1 MGDKLKIPPLRPSF
15 ASQPD
20 MQPPEPVPAAR
31 TTLQESVAHQR
42 EALANLLREPLA
54 LAAQACSRVWA
65 NRAALNA
72 ALGHALADLPACK
85 YLYALDTRAIQLSDN
100 ISREGLIET
109 DYGRDR
115 SDRPYM
121 REAVPNQGFL
131 LSQAYISLRVK
142 RPSLTAIQI
151 VRGEDDKAL
160 GFVGADFDLRD
171 LPITAKLYDEPTYW
185 RQIKGDPA
193 IRGAVFHQTRSESQM
208 DLHVDTVLG
217 VMTELMEDH
226 GVFHGKLHFSSSRA
240 TVWLVDDP
248 YRYRLLD
255 IDALT
260 DPDTCLIYPHHL
272 YPDDAVV
279 PKDKIRPVLD
289 NLRALRFMDET
300 FYLRAGSLNI
310 FNGMVGLTFS
320 CDGSHYLPWDE
331 FLSKGYDFWA
341 SGSTLG

>member
-1 MGDKLKIPPLRPSF
+1 MQAAVADRFPMPS
-15 ASQPD
+15 SP
-20 MQPPEPVPAAR
+20 
-31 TTLQESVAHQR
+31 TLAESVTQQR

-54 LAAQACSRVWA
+54 LAAEACSRAWPS
-65 NRAALNA
+65 RAGLNA
-72 ALGHALADLPACK
+72 ALTHALTTIPACK

-100 ISREGLIET
+100 LSREGPIEK

-131 LSQAYISLRVK
+131 LTQAYISLRAK

-151 VRGEDDKAL
+151 VRDADGKAL

-171 LPITAKLYDEPTYW
+171 LPITSKLYDEPNYW

-193 IRGAVFHQTRSESQM
+193 IRGAVFHQTRSDSQM
-208 DLHVDTVLG
+208 DLNLDTVLG
-217 VMTELMEDH
+217 VMEELMTDH

-240 TVWLVDDP
+240 TIWVVDDP

-255 IDALT
+255 INALT
-260 DPDTCLIYPHHL
+260 DPDTCLIYPHHD
-272 YPDDAVV
+272 YPADAVV
-279 PKDKIRPVLD
+279 PRDKIRPVLD
-289 NLRALRFMDET
+289 SLRALRFMDET

-331 FLSKGYDFWA
+331 YLSKGYDFWA
-341 SGSTLG
+341 SGKSLG

>member
-1 MGDKLKIPPLRPSF
+1 MSTP
-15 ASQPD
+15 
-20 MQPPEPVPAAR
+20 
-31 TTLQESVAHQR
+31 TTLAESVTKQR

-54 LAAQACSRVWA
+54 LAAQACSRAWPS
-65 NRAALNA
+65 RAGLNA
-72 ALGHALADLPACK
+72 ALMHALSTIPACK

-100 ISREGLIET
+100 ISREGLVET

-131 LSQAYISLRVK
+131 LTQAYISLRAK

-151 VRGEDDKAL
+151 VRDDDGRAL

-171 LPITAKLYDEPTYW
+171 LPITSKLYDEPTYW

-193 IRGAVFHQTRSESQM
+193 IRGAVFHQPRSDSQM
-208 DLHVDTVLG
+208 DLNLDTVIG
-217 VMTELMEDH
+217 VMEELMTDR

-240 TVWLVDDP
+240 TLWVVDDS

-260 DPDTCLIYPHHL
+260 RPDTCLIYPCHP
-272 YPDDAVV
+272 YPADAVV
-279 PKDKIRPVLD
+279 PRDKIRPVLEG
-289 NLRALRFMDET
+289 LRALRFMDEML
-300 FYLRAGSLNI
+300 YLRSGTLNV
-310 FNGMVGLTFS
+310 FNGIVGLTFS
-320 CDGSHYLPWDE
+320 CDGSHYIPFAE
-331 FLSKGYDFWA
+331 FTKMDYAFWV
-341 SGSTLG
+341 GGGMKPLVG

>member
-1 MGDKLKIPPLRPSF
+1 MNAP
-15 ASQPD
+15 
-20 MQPPEPVPAAR
+20 
-31 TTLQESVAHQR
+31 TTLAESVARQR

-54 LAAQACSRVWA
+54 LAAEACSRAWPS
-65 NRAALNA
+65 RAGLNA
-72 ALGHALADLPACK
+72 ALLHALATLPFAK
-85 YLYALDTRAIQLSDN
+85 YLYALDTRAVQLSDN
-100 ISREGLIET
+100 ISRAGLIET
-109 DYGRDR
+109 DYQRDR

-121 REAVPNQGFL
+121 NEAVPNQGFL
-131 LSQAYISLRVK
+131 LSQAYISLRAK

-151 VRGEDDKAL
+151 VRNDDGQVL

-193 IRGAVFHQTRSESQM
+193 IRSAVFQQTRSDSQM
-208 DLHVDTVLG
+208 DLQLDTVLG
-217 VMTELMEDH
+217 VLSELMEDH

-255 IDALT
+255 IQALT
-260 DPDTCLIYPHHL
+260 DPDTCLIYPHVD
-272 YPDDAVV
+272 YPANALV

-289 NLRALRFMDET
+289 ALRALRFMDET

-341 SGSTLG
+341 PGSLGGQSCPA

>member
-1 MGDKLKIPPLRPSF
+1 M
-15 ASQPD
+15 
-20 MQPPEPVPAAR
+20 PAPA
-31 TTLQESVAHQR
+31 TLAESVTKQR

-54 LAAQACSRVWA
+54 LAAQACSRAWPS
-65 NRAALNA
+65 RAGLNA
-72 ALGHALADLPACK
+72 ALTHALTTMPACK

-100 ISREGLIET
+100 ISRHGPIET
-109 DYGRDR
+109 DFGRDR

-131 LSQAYISLRVK
+131 LTQAYISLRAK

-151 VRGEDDKAL
+151 VRDDDGKAL

-171 LPITAKLYDEPTYW
+171 LPITGKLYDEPTYW

-193 IRGAVFHQTRSESQM
+193 IRGAVFHQTRSDSQM
-208 DLHVDTVLG
+208 DLNLDTVLG
-217 VMTELMEDH
+217 VMEELMTDR
-226 GVFHGKLHFSSSRA
+226 GIFHGKLHFSSSRA
-240 TVWLVDDP
+240 TIWLVDDP

-255 IDALT
+255 INALT
-260 DPDTCLIYPHHL
+260 DPDTCLIYPLHD
-272 YPDDAVV
+272 YPADAVV

-289 NLRALRFMDET
+289 SLRALRFMDET

-331 FLSKGYDFWA
+331 YLSKGYDFWA
-341 SGSTLG
+341 SGKSLG

>member
-1 MGDKLKIPPLRPSF
+1 MS
-15 ASQPD
+15 AS
-20 MQPPEPVPAAR
+20 V
-31 TTLQESVAHQR
+31 TLAESVAHQR

-54 LAAQACSRVWA
+54 LAADACSRAWPS
-65 NRAALNA
+65 RAGLNA
-72 ALGHALADLPACK
+72 ALIHALNGLPACK
-85 YLYALDTRAIQLSDN
+85 YMYALDTQAIQLSDN
-100 ISREGLIET
+100 ISHEGLVET

-121 REAVPNQGFL
+121 NEAVPNQGFL
-131 LSQAYISLRVK
+131 LSQAYISLRAK

-151 VRGEDDKAL
+151 VRDEAGRAL

-171 LPITAKLYDEPTYW
+171 LPITGRLYDEPTYW

-193 IRGAVFHQTRSESQM
+193 IRGAVFHQTRSDSQM
-208 DLHVDTVLG
+208 DLHLDTVLG
-217 VMTELMEDH
+217 VMEELMAER
-226 GVFHGKLHFSSSRA
+226 GIFHGKLHFSSSRA

-260 DPDTCLIYPHHL
+260 HPDTCLIYPRRP
-272 YPDDAVV
+272 YPADALV
-279 PKDKIRPVLD
+279 PKDKIRPVLE
-289 NLRALRFMDET
+289 NLRKLRFMDET

-341 SGSTLG
+341 TSALA

>member
-1 MGDKLKIPPLRPSF
+1 MPST
-15 ASQPD
+15 
-20 MQPPEPVPAAR
+20 R
-31 TTLQESVAHQR
+31 TPLQESVAHQR
-42 EALANLLREPLA
+42 EALKDMLSETLA
-54 LAAQACSRVWA
+54 LTAEACSQVWGE
-65 NRAALNA
+65 RQRLNA
-72 ALGHALADLPACK
+72 VLGEALLDLSSCK
-85 YLYALDTRAIQLSDN
+85 YLYALDTNAIQLSDN
-100 ISREGLIET
+100 ISHGGLIES
-109 DYGRDR
+109 DFGRDR

-121 REAVPNQGFL
+121 NEAVPGEGFL
-131 LSQAYISLRVK
+131 LSEAYISLRAK

-151 VRGEDDKAL
+151 VRDNDGKVL

-171 LPITAKLYDEPTYW
+171 LPITSKLYDEPTYW

-193 IRGAVFHQTRSESQM
+193 IRSAVFHQTRSDSLM
-208 DLHVDTVLG
+208 DLNLDTVLG
-217 VMTELMEDH
+217 VMEELMTDR
-226 GVFHGKLHFSSSRA
+226 GIFHGKLHFSSSRA
-240 TVWLVDDP
+240 TVWLVNDP

-260 DPDTCLIYPHHL
+260 DPDTCLIYPHHA
-272 YPDDAVV
+272 YPADAVV

-289 NLRALRFMDET
+289 GLRALRFMDET

-341 SGSTLG
+341 PGKEAGPSCPV

>member
-1 MGDKLKIPPLRPSF
+1 MIQIGAPKRSPGSAP
-15 ASQPD
+15 
-20 MQPPEPVPAAR
+20 
-31 TTLQESVAHQR
+31 TTLAESVARQR

-54 LAAQACSRVWA
+54 LAAEACSRAWPS
-65 NRAALNA
+65 RAGLNA
-72 ALGHALADLPACK
+72 ALTHALNALPACK
-85 YLYALDTRAIQLSDN
+85 YMYAVDTRAIQLSDN
-100 ISREGLIET
+100 ITHEGLIET

-121 REAVPNQGFL
+121 NEAVPNRGFL
-131 LSQAYISLRVK
+131 LSQAYISLRAK

-151 VRGEDDKAL
+151 VRDGDGRVL

-171 LPITAKLYDEPTYW
+171 LPITGKLYDEPTYW

-193 IRGAVFHQTRSESQM
+193 IRGAVFHQTRSDSQM
-208 DLHVDTVLG
+208 DVSLDTVLG
-217 VMTELMEDH
+217 VMEELMAER
-226 GVFHGKLHFSSSRA
+226 GIFHGKLHFSSSRA

-255 IDALT
+255 IHALT
-260 DPDTCLIYPHHL
+260 DPDTCLIYPGHA
-272 YPDDAVV
+272 YPADAVV
-279 PKDKIRPVLD
+279 PKSAIRPVLD
-289 NLRALRFMDET
+289 GLRALRFMDET

-341 SGSTLG
+341 SGKSIG

>member
-1 MGDKLKIPPLRPSF
+1 MPALPLPP
-15 ASQPD
+15 
-20 MQPPEPVPAAR
+20 PAPA
-31 TTLQESVAHQR
+31 TALAESVARQR
-42 EALANLLREPLA
+42 ELLANLLREPLERAAAACGRVWPRRADLNAVLTDA
-54 LAAQACSRVWA
+54 LAA
-65 NRAALNA
+65 
-72 ALGHALADLPACK
+72 LPSCK
-85 YLYALDTRAIQLSDN
+85 YLYALDTHAIQLSDN
-100 ISREGLIET
+100 VSRDGLIES
-109 DYGRDR
+109 DFGRDR

-121 REAVPNQGFL
+121 REAVPSQGFL

-151 VRGEDDKAL
+151 VRGDGGQVL

-171 LPITAKLYDEPTYW
+171 LPLTGKLYDEPTYW

-226 GVFHGKLHFSSSRA
+226 GIFHGKLHFSSSRA
-240 TVWLVDDP
+240 TIWLVDDP

-260 DPDTCLIYPHHL
+260 DPDTCLIYPRHP
-272 YPDDAVV
+272 YPADAVV

>member
-1 MGDKLKIPPLRPSF
+1 MQF
-15 ASQPD
+15 ATQNRAPK
-20 MQPPEPVPAAR
+20 PAP
-31 TTLQESVAHQR
+31 TTLAESVTRQR

-54 LAAQACSRVWA
+54 LAAQACSRAWPS
-65 NRAALNA
+65 RAGLNA
-72 ALGHALADLPACK
+72 ALTHALKDVPACK
-85 YLYALDTRAIQLSDN
+85 YMYALDTRAIQLSDN
-100 ISREGLIET
+100 ISHTGLVEI

-115 SDRPYM
+115 SNRPYM
-121 REAVPNQGFL
+121 NEAVPNQGFL
-131 LSQAYISLRVK
+131 LSQAYISLRAK

-151 VRGEDDKAL
+151 VRDDDGRVL

-193 IRGAVFHQTRSESQM
+193 IRGAVFHQTRSDSQM
-208 DLHVDTVLG
+208 DLSLDTVLG
-217 VMTELMEDH
+217 VMEELMTDR
-226 GVFHGKLHFSSSRA
+226 GIFHGKLHFSSSRA
-240 TVWLVDDP
+240 TIWLVDDP

-255 IDALT
+255 ISALT
-260 DPDTCLIYPHHL
+260 DPDTCLIYPRHP
-272 YPDDAVV
+272 YPTDAVV
-279 PKDKIRPVLD
+279 PKDKVRPVLD
-289 NLRALRFMDET
+289 SLRALRFMDET

-341 SGSTLG
+341 PDNPTGLSCPV

>member
-1 MGDKLKIPPLRPSF
+1 MPS
-15 ASQPD
+15 SP
-20 MQPPEPVPAAR
+20 
-31 TTLQESVAHQR
+31 TLAESVTKQR

-54 LAAQACSRVWA
+54 LAAEACSRAWPS
-65 NRAALNA
+65 RAGLNTALT
-72 ALGHALADLPACK
+72 HALTTIPACK

-100 ISREGLIET
+100 ISREGPIET

-131 LSQAYISLRVK
+131 LTQAYISLRAK

-151 VRGEDDKAL
+151 VRDDDGKAL

-171 LPITAKLYDEPTYW
+171 LPITGKLYEEPTYW

-193 IRGAVFHQTRSESQM
+193 IRGAVFHQTRSDSQM
-208 DLHVDTVLG
+208 DLNLDTVLG
-217 VMTELMEDH
+217 VMEELMTDR

-240 TVWLVDDP
+240 TIWVVDDP

-255 IDALT
+255 INALT
-260 DPDTCLIYPHHL
+260 DPDTCLIYPHHD
-272 YPDDAVV
+272 YPADAVV
-279 PKDKIRPVLD
+279 PRDKIRPVLD
-289 NLRALRFMDET
+289 SLRALRFMDET

-331 FLSKGYDFWA
+331 YLSKGYDFWA
-341 SGSTLG
+341 SGKSLG

>member
-1 MGDKLKIPPLRPSF
+1 
-15 ASQPD
+15 
-20 MQPPEPVPAAR
+20 MQAAAANR
-31 TTLQESVAHQR
+31 SAMNTPTTLAESVAKQR

-54 LAAQACSRVWA
+54 LASQACSRAWPS
-65 NRAALNA
+65 RAGLNA
-72 ALGHALADLPACK
+72 ALTHALKELPACK
-85 YLYALDTRAIQLSDN
+85 YLYALDTRAMQLSDN
-100 ISREGLIET
+100 ISRDGLIET

-121 REAVPNQGFL
+121 NEAVPNQGFL
-131 LSQAYISLRVK
+131 LSQAYISLRAK

-151 VRGEDDKAL
+151 VRDDDGKAL

-171 LPITAKLYDEPTYW
+171 LPITGKLYEEPTYW

-193 IRGAVFHQTRSESQM
+193 IRGAVFHQTRSDSQM
-208 DLHVDTVLG
+208 DLNLDTVLG
-217 VMTELMEDH
+217 VMEELMTDR
-226 GVFHGKLHFSSSRA
+226 GIFHGKLHFSSSRA

-255 IDALT
+255 IHALT
-260 DPDTCLIYPHHL
+260 DPDTCLIYPRHT
-272 YPDDAVV
+272 YPADAVV

-289 NLRALRFMDET
+289 SLRALRFMDET

-320 CDGSHYLPWDE
+320 CDGSHYLPWNE

-341 SGSTLG
+341 AGSPAGPSCPV

>member
-1 MGDKLKIPPLRPSF
+1 M
-15 ASQPD
+15 
-20 MQPPEPVPAAR
+20 
-31 TTLQESVAHQR
+31 H
-42 EALANLLREPLA
+42 
-54 LAAQACSRVWA
+54 
-65 NRAALNA
+65 ALNT
-72 ALGHALADLPACK
+72 LPACK
-85 YLYALDTRAIQLSDN
+85 YMYALDTRAIQLSDN
-100 ISREGLIET
+100 ISHVGLIET

-121 REAVPNQGFL
+121 NEAVPNQGFL
-131 LSQAYISLRVK
+131 LSQAYISLRAK

-151 VRGEDDKAL
+151 VRDDEGRAL

-171 LPITAKLYDEPTYW
+171 LPITGRLYDEPTYW

-193 IRGAVFHQTRSESQM
+193 IRGAVFHQTRSDSQL
-208 DLHVDTVLG
+208 DQNVDTVLG
-217 VMTELMEDH
+217 VMEELMAER
-226 GVFHGKLHFSSSRA
+226 GIFHGKLHFSSSRA
-240 TVWLVDDP
+240 TIWLVDDP

-255 IDALT
+255 IHALT
-260 DPDTCLIYPHHL
+260 DPDTCLTYPRRP
-272 YPDDAVV
+272 YPADAVV
-279 PKDKIRPVLD
+279 PQDRIRPVLD

-341 SGSTLG
+341 SGKALG

>member
-1 MGDKLKIPPLRPSF
+1 
-15 ASQPD
+15 
-20 MQPPEPVPAAR
+20 MQAAAANR
-31 TTLQESVAHQR
+31 SAMNTPTTLAESVAKQR

-54 LAAQACSRVWA
+54 LASQACSRAWPS
-65 NRAALNA
+65 RAGLNA
-72 ALGHALADLPACK
+72 ALTHALKELPACK
-85 YLYALDTRAIQLSDN
+85 YLYALDTRAMQLSDN
-100 ISREGLIET
+100 ISRDGLIET

-121 REAVPNQGFL
+121 NEAVPNQGFL
-131 LSQAYISLRVK
+131 LSQAYISLRAK

-151 VRGEDDKAL
+151 VRDDDGQVL

-171 LPITAKLYDEPTYW
+171 LPITGKLYDEPTYW

-193 IRGAVFHQTRSESQM
+193 IRGAVFHQTRSDSQM
-208 DLHVDTVLG
+208 DLHLDTVLG
-217 VMTELMEDH
+217 VMEELMTDR

-240 TVWLVDDP
+240 TLWLVDDP

-260 DPDTCLIYPHHL
+260 DPDTCLIYPRHD
-272 YPDDAVV
+272 YPADAVV
-279 PKDKIRPVLD
+279 PRDRIRPVFD
-289 NLRALRFMDET
+289 SFRALRFMDET
-300 FYLRAGSLNI
+300 LYLRAGSLNI

-341 SGSTLG
+341 PGNQGAQACPI

>member
-1 MGDKLKIPPLRPSF
+1 M
-15 ASQPD
+15 
-20 MQPPEPVPAAR
+20 AAP
-31 TTLQESVAHQR
+31 TTLAESVAHQR

-54 LAAQACSRVWA
+54 LAAEACSRVWPS
-65 NRAALNA
+65 RAGLNA
-72 ALGHALADLPACK
+72 ALIHALDTVPACK
-85 YLYALDTRAIQLSDN
+85 YMYALDTRAIQLSDN
-100 ISREGLIET
+100 ISHEGLIET

-121 REAVPNQGFL
+121 NEAVPNQGFL
-131 LSQAYISLRVK
+131 LSQAYISLRAK

-151 VRGEDDKAL
+151 VRNEAGQVL

-171 LPITAKLYDEPTYW
+171 LPITGRLYDEPTYW

-193 IRGAVFHQTRSESQM
+193 IRGGVFLQTRSDSQL
-208 DLHVDTVLG
+208 DRNVDTVLG
-217 VMTELMEDH
+217 VIEELMAER

-240 TVWLVDDP
+240 TLWLVDDP

-260 DPDTCLIYPHHL
+260 DPDTCLIYPRRP
-272 YPDDAVV
+272 YPADAVV
-279 PKDKIRPVLD
+279 PKEKIRPVLD

-341 SGSTLG
+341 PLNPTGSCPV

>member
-1 MGDKLKIPPLRPSF
+1 MNIVVPDRSPLTAPS
-15 ASQPD
+15 
-20 MQPPEPVPAAR
+20 
-31 TTLQESVAHQR
+31 TLAESVAQQR
-42 EALANLLREPLA
+42 DALANLLREPLA
-54 LAAQACSRVWA
+54 LAAQACSRAWPS
-65 NRAALNA
+65 RAGLNA
-72 ALGHALADLPACK
+72 ALTHALDALPACK
-85 YLYALDTRAIQLSDN
+85 YMYALDTRAFQLSDN
-100 ISREGLIET
+100 ISHAGPVET

-121 REAVPNQGFL
+121 NEAVPNQGFL
-131 LSQAYISLRVK
+131 LSQAYISLRAR

-151 VRGEDDKAL
+151 VRDDDGHVL

-171 LPITAKLYDEPTYW
+171 LPITARLYNEPTDW

-193 IRGAVFHQTRSESQM
+193 IRGAVFHQTRSDSQL
-208 DLHVDTVLG
+208 DLNLDTVLG
-217 VMTELMEDH
+217 VMEELMSDR

-260 DPDTCLIYPHHL
+260 DPDTCLSYPRRP
-272 YPDDAVV
+272 YPDDAMV
-279 PKDKIRPVLD
+279 PKDKIRPILD
-289 NLRALRFMDET
+289 ALRALRFIDET
-300 FYLRAGSLNI
+300 FYLRAGSINI

-331 FLSKGYDFWA
+331 FLRKGYDFWA
-341 SGSTLG
+341 SSTPGMSPAPA

>member
-1 MGDKLKIPPLRPSF
+1 MSTP
-15 ASQPD
+15 
-20 MQPPEPVPAAR
+20 
-31 TTLQESVAHQR
+31 TTLAESVTKQR
-42 EALANLLREPLA
+42 EALADLLREPLA
-54 LAAQACSRVWA
+54 LAAEACSRAWPS
-65 NRAALNA
+65 RAGLNA
-72 ALGHALADLPACK
+72 ALIHALATMPACK

-131 LSQAYISLRVK
+131 LTQAYISLRAK

-151 VRGEDDKAL
+151 VRDGDGQVL

-193 IRGAVFHQTRSESQM
+193 IRGAVFHQTRVDSQM
-208 DLHVDTVLG
+208 DLNLDTVIG
-217 VMTELMEDH
+217 VMEELMTDH

-240 TVWLVDDP
+240 TMWLVDDP

-255 IDALT
+255 IQALT
-260 DPDTCLIYPHHL
+260 DPDTCLIYPHVD
-272 YPDDAVV
+272 YPANALV

-289 NLRALRFMDET
+289 NLRLLRFMDET

-341 SGSTLG
+341 SGKSLG

>member
-1 MGDKLKIPPLRPSF
+1 M
-15 ASQPD
+15 
-20 MQPPEPVPAAR
+20 
-31 TTLQESVAHQR
+31 
-42 EALANLLREPLA
+42 
-54 LAAQACSRVWA
+54 
-65 NRAALNA
+65 
-72 ALGHALADLPACK
+72 
-85 YLYALDTRAIQLSDN
+85 DTRAVQLSDN
-100 ISREGLIET
+100 ISHEGLVDT

-121 REAVPNQGFL
+121 NEAVPNQGFL
-131 LSQAYISLRVK
+131 LSQAYISLRAK

-151 VRGEDDKAL
+151 VRDDDGQVL

-171 LPITAKLYDEPTYW
+171 LPITGKLYDEPTYW

-193 IRGAVFHQTRSESQM
+193 IRGAVFHQTRSDSQM
-208 DLHVDTVLG
+208 DLHLDTVLG
-217 VMTELMEDH
+217 VMEELMTDR
-226 GVFHGKLHFSSSRA
+226 GIFHGKLHFSSSRA

-260 DPDTCLIYPHHL
+260 DPDTCLIYPRHA
-272 YPDDAVV
+272 YPADALV
-279 PKDKIRPVLD
+279 PRDKIRPVLD
-289 NLRALRFMDET
+289 ALRALRFMDET

-341 SGSTLG
+341 SGKSLG

>member
-1 MGDKLKIPPLRPSF
+1 MPTPLTAPARP
-15 ASQPD
+15 AS
-20 MQPPEPVPAAR
+20 AIA
-31 TTLQESVAHQR
+31 ESVAHQR
-42 EALANLLREPLA
+42 QLLANLLREPLA
-54 LAAQACSRVWA
+54 LAAQACSRAWPS
-65 NRAALNA
+65 RAGLNA
-72 ALGHALADLPACK
+72 ALTHALASLPACK
-85 YLYALDTRAIQLSDN
+85 YLYAMDTRAIQLSDN
-100 ISREGLIET
+100 ISHDGLIET

-121 REAVPNQGFL
+121 NEAVPNQGFL

-151 VRGEDDKAL
+151 VRDDDGRVL

-171 LPITAKLYDEPTYW
+171 LPITGKLYDEPTYW

-193 IRGAVFHQTRSESQM
+193 IRGAVFHQTRSDSQM
-208 DLHVDTVLG
+208 DLHLDTVLG
-217 VMTELMEDH
+217 VMAELMEDH
-226 GVFHGKLHFSSSRA
+226 GIFHGKLHFSSSRA
-240 TVWLVDDP
+240 TVWLVNDP

-255 IDALT
+255 IEALT
-260 DPDTCLIYPHHL
+260 DPDTCLIYPRHP
-272 YPDDAVV
+272 YPADAVV

-289 NLRALRFMDET
+289 ALRGLRFMDET

-341 SGSTLG
+341 PGNLVGQSCPV

>member
-1 MGDKLKIPPLRPSF
+1 MPP
-15 ASQPD
+15 
-20 MQPPEPVPAAR
+20 AR

-54 LAAQACSRVWA
+54 LAAQACSRVWPD
-65 NRAALNA
+65 RAALNA
-72 ALGHALADLPACK
+72 ALGRALADLPACK

-100 ISREGLIET
+100 ITREGVIET

-121 REAVPNQGFL
+121 REAVPNRGFL

-151 VRGEDDKAL
+151 VRDEDGKAL

-193 IRGAVFHQTRSESQM
+193 IRGAVFHQTRSDSQM
-208 DLHVDTVLG
+208 DIHVDTVLG

-226 GVFHGKLHFSSSRA
+226 GIFHGKLHCSSSRA
-240 TVWLVDDP
+240 TSWLTDDP

-260 DPDTCLIYPHHL
+260 DPDTWLIYPRHP
-272 YPDDAVV
+272 YPADAVV

-289 NLRALRFMDET
+289 NLRALRFTDET

>member
-1 MGDKLKIPPLRPSF
+1 MQAISSRPG
-15 ASQPD
+15 QPST
-20 MQPPEPVPAAR
+20 ALA
-31 TTLQESVAHQR
+31 ESVARQR
-42 EALANLLREPLA
+42 ELLANLLREPLA
-54 LAAQACSRVWA
+54 RAAQACAGAWPR
-65 NRAALNA
+65 RDALNA
-72 ALGHALADLPACK
+72 VLTDALADLPACK

-100 ISREGLIET
+100 VSREGLIET
-109 DYGRDR
+109 DFGRDR

-151 VRGEDDKAL
+151 VRGADGQVL

-171 LPITAKLYDEPTYW
+171 LPVTGKLYDEPTYW

-193 IRGAVFHQTRSESQM
+193 IRGAVFHQTRSDSQM
-208 DLHVDTVLG
+208 DLNLDTVLG
-217 VMTELMEDH
+217 IMAGLMEDH

-240 TVWLVDDP
+240 TIWLVDDP

-260 DPDTCLIYPHHL
+260 DPDTCLIYPPHA

-279 PKDKIRPVLD
+279 PRDKIRPVLD
-289 NLRALRFMDET
+289 GLRALRFMDET

-341 SGSTLG
+341 SGNNLG